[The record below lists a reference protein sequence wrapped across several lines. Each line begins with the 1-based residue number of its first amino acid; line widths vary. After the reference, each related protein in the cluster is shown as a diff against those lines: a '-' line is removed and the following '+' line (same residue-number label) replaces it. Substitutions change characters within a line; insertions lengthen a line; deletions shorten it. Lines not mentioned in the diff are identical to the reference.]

1 MQMSTYIRDLL
12 FRYECVII
20 PGFGAL
26 LSRHESARIDNQ
38 TSTFYPPGKSLSFN
52 RQLQTNDGLLANHLA
67 SSEQCDYELALQ
79 KVRNFVGRLSLK
91 LAEGE
96 TVEFQQLGSFTM
108 NNEKAIQFVPDESMN
123 FSTASF
129 GLSSFVQEVIDRTAD
144 QLEEVESEPLLF
156 EPASRVARP
165 YLKYAA
171 VGLIAIIASGF
182 GGLKWYEGQVEQHNF
197 AQRQEASG
205 MVDSTI
211 QVATFVFDEML
222 PVTEVSIERN
232 IGRYHIVAGAFRIR
246 ENADR
251 KVDELWSEGFRA
263 RYIGANRYG
272 LHQVVYN
279 SYDNRSDALKELRNV
294 KANHNPD
301 AWMLIQDL
309 NQ

>member
-26 LSRHESARIDNQ
+26 LSRHESARIDSQ

>member
-1 MQMSTYIRDLL
+1 MSTYIRDLL

-26 LSRHESARIDNQ
+26 LSRHESARIDSQ

>member
-26 LSRHESARIDNQ
+26 LSRHESARIDGQ
-38 TSTFYPPGKSLSFN
+38 TNTFYPPGKSLSFN

-96 TVEFQQLGSFTM
+96 TIEFQQLGTFSM
-108 NNEKAIQFVPDESMN
+108 NQEKAIQFEPDQAMN

-129 GLSSFVQEVIDRTAD
+129 GLASFVKPVIDRS
-144 QLEEVESEPLLF
+144 EEPQEEILAEPLLF
-156 EPASRVARP
+156 EPTGRTARP

-232 IGRYHIVAGAFRIR
+232 TGRYHIVAGAFRIR

-251 KVDELWSEGFRA
+251 KVEELWAEGFNA

-279 SYDNRSDALKELRNV
+279 SYQNRSEALKELRQI
-294 KANHNPD
+294 KAGHNAE
-301 AWMLIQDL
+301 AWMLIEDL
-309 NQ
+309 NP

>member
-1 MQMSTYIRDLL
+1 MSTYIRDLL

>member
-26 LSRHESARIDNQ
+26 LSRHESARIDSQ
-38 TSTFYPPGKSLSFN
+38 TNTFYPPGKSLSFN

-67 SSEQCDYELALQ
+67 SSEQCEYELALQ

-96 TVEFQQLGSFTM
+96 SVEFQQLGSFSM
-108 NNEKAIQFVPDESMN
+108 NQEKAIQFVPDESMN

-129 GLSSFVQEVIDRTAD
+129 GLASFVSPTIDRSVEEH
-144 QLEEVESEPLLF
+144 EEVTSEPLLF
-156 EPASRVARP
+156 EPTTRTARP
-165 YLKYAA
+165 YLKYVA
-171 VGLIAIIASGF
+171 VGLIAVIASGF

-222 PVTEVSIERN
+222 PVTDVAIERN
-232 IGRYHIVAGAFRIR
+232 TGRYHIVAGAFRIR

-251 KVDELWSEGFRA
+251 KVDELWTAGYHA
-263 RYIGANRYG
+263 RYIGENRYG

-279 SYDNRSDALKELRNV
+279 SYENRGEALRELR
-294 KANHNPD
+294 KIKSSHNKD
-301 AWMLIQDL
+301 AWMLVQNL
-309 NQ
+309 NP

>member
-26 LSRHESARIDNQ
+26 LSRHESARIDSQ
-38 TSTFYPPGKSLSFN
+38 TNTFYPPGKSLSFN

-96 TVEFQQLGSFTM
+96 MVEFQQLGSFSM

-144 QLEEVESEPLLF
+144 QLEEVETEPLLF

-171 VGLIAIIASGF
+171 VGLIAIIASGL

-232 IGRYHIVAGAFRIR
+232 TGRYHIVAGAFRIR

-251 KVDELWSEGFRA
+251 KVDELWGEGFRA

-279 SYDNRSDALKELRNV
+279 SYDNRSEALKALRNV

>member
-1 MQMSTYIRDLL
+1 MSTYIRDLL

-26 LSRHESARIDNQ
+26 LSRHESARIDSQ

-205 MVDSTI
+205 MVDRTI